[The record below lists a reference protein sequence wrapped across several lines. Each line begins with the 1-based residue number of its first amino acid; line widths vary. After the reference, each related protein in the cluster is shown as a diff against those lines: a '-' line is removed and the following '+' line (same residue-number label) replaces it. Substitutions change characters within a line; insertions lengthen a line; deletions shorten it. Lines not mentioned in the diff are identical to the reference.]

1 MDQAKEIVG
10 HMMKNDAFSQW
21 LGITVVS
28 NAPGEATLKMTV
40 RDEMVNGMKIAH
52 GGITYSLSDSALAF
66 AVNAHGI
73 KSVSVETSISHLQ
86 PVQIGDQL
94 TTSTKELSLSR
105 KIGVYLIEIVNQH
118 QEIVSSFK
126 GTVYRTGKVWG
137 TKDV

>member
-1 MDQAKEIVG
+1 MTPKEIVDQ
-10 HMMKNDAFSQW
+10 MMQTDRMSQW
-21 LGITVVS
+21 LGISVLAYT
-28 NAPGEATLKMTV
+28 PGNVICQMTV

-126 GTVYRTGKVWG
+126 GTVYRTGKVCG

>member
-1 MDQAKEIVG
+1 MTPKQIVDQ
-10 HMMKNDAFSQW
+10 MMQTDRMSQW
-21 LGITVVS
+21 LGISILAYT
-28 NAPGEATLKMTV
+28 PGNVICEMVV
-40 RDEMVNGMKIAH
+40 RDEMVNGMEIAH

-66 AVNAHGI
+66 AVNAHGT

-86 PVQIGDQL
+86 PVRIGDRL

-105 KIGVYLIEIVNQH
+105 KIGVYLIEVINQH

>member
-1 MDQAKEIVG
+1 MTPKEIVDQ
-10 HMMKNDAFSQW
+10 MMQTDRMSQW
-21 LGITVVS
+21 LGISVLAYT
-28 NAPGEATLKMTV
+28 PGNVICQMTV

-126 GTVYRTGKVWG
+126 GTVYRTGKVWC

>member
-1 MDQAKEIVG
+1 MTPKEIVDQ
-10 HMMKNDAFSQW
+10 MMQTDRMSQW
-21 LGITVVS
+21 LGISVLAYT
-28 NAPGEATLKMTV
+28 PGNVICQMTV

-126 GTVYRTGKVWG
+126 GTVYRTGKAWG
-137 TKDV
+137 TKYV

>member
-1 MDQAKEIVG
+1 MTPKEIVDQ
-10 HMMKNDAFSQW
+10 MMQTDRMSQW
-21 LGITVVS
+21 LGISVLAYT
-28 NAPGEATLKMTV
+28 PGNVICQMTV

>member
-1 MDQAKEIVG
+1 MTPKEIVDQ
-10 HMMKNDAFSQW
+10 MMQTDRMSKW
-21 LGITVVS
+21 LGISVLAYT
-28 NAPGEATLKMTV
+28 PGNVICQMTV

>member
-1 MDQAKEIVG
+1 MTPKEIVDQ
-10 HMMKNDAFSQW
+10 MMQTDRMSQW
-21 LGITVVS
+21 LGISVLTYT
-28 NAPGEATLKMTV
+28 PGNVICQMTV

-86 PVQIGDQL
+86 PVHVGDQL

-105 KIGVYLIEIVNQH
+105 KIGVYLIEVVNQH
-118 QEIVSSFK
+118 HETVSSFK
-126 GTVYRTGKVWG
+126 GTVYRTGKVWS
-137 TKDV
+137 TKEV

>member
-1 MDQAKEIVG
+1 MTPKEIVEQ
-10 HMMKNDAFSQW
+10 MMQTDRMSQW
-21 LGITVVS
+21 LGISVLAYT
-28 NAPGEATLKMTV
+28 PGNVICQMTV

>member
-1 MDQAKEIVG
+1 MTPKEIVEQ
-10 HMMKNDAFSQW
+10 MMQTDRMSQW
-21 LGITVVS
+21 LGISVLAYT
-28 NAPGEATLKMTV
+28 PGNVICQMTV

-52 GGITYSLSDSALAF
+52 GGITYSLSDSAFAF

>member
-1 MDQAKEIVG
+1 MTPKEIVDQ
-10 HMMKNDAFSQW
+10 MMQTDRMSQW
-21 LGITVVS
+21 LGISVLAYT
-28 NAPGEATLKMTV
+28 PGNVICQMTV

-105 KIGVYLIEIVNQH
+105 KIGVYLIEVVNQH
-118 QEIVSSFK
+118 QETMSSFK
-126 GTVYRTGKVWG
+126 GTVYRTGKVWDA
-137 TKDV
+137 KEV

>member
-1 MDQAKEIVG
+1 MQTDR
-10 HMMKNDAFSQW
+10 MSQW
-21 LGITVVS
+21 LGISVLAYTHGNVICQ
-28 NAPGEATLKMTV
+28 MTV

-118 QEIVSSFK
+118 QEIVYSFK

>member
-1 MDQAKEIVG
+1 MQTDR
-10 HMMKNDAFSQW
+10 MSQW
-21 LGITVVS
+21 LGISVLAYT
-28 NAPGEATLKMTV
+28 PGNVICQMTV

-86 PVQIGDQL
+86 PVQIGDKL

>member
-1 MDQAKEIVG
+1 MTPKEIVDQ
-10 HMMKNDAFSQW
+10 MMQTDRMSQW
-21 LGITVVS
+21 LGISVLAYT
-28 NAPGEATLKMTV
+28 PGNVICQMTV

-86 PVQIGDQL
+86 PVQIGDRL

-105 KIGVYLIEIVNQH
+105 KIGVYLIEVVNQH
-118 QEIVSSFK
+118 HETVSSFK

-137 TKDV
+137 TKEV

>member
-1 MDQAKEIVG
+1 MTPKEIVEQ
-10 HMMKNDAFSQW
+10 MMQTDRMSQW
-21 LGITVVS
+21 LGISVLAYT
-28 NAPGEATLKMTV
+28 PGNVICQMTV

-86 PVQIGDQL
+86 PVQIGDKL

>member
-1 MDQAKEIVG
+1 MTPKEIVDQ
-10 HMMKNDAFSQW
+10 MMQTDRMSQW
-21 LGITVVS
+21 LGISVLAYT
-28 NAPGEATLKMTV
+28 PGNVICQMTV

-118 QEIVSSFK
+118 QETVSSFK
-126 GTVYRTGKVWG
+126 GTVYRTGKVWDA
-137 TKDV
+137 KEV

>member
-1 MDQAKEIVG
+1 MTPKEIVDQ
-10 HMMKNDAFSQW
+10 MMQTDRMSQW
-21 LGITVVS
+21 LGISVLAYT
-28 NAPGEATLKMTV
+28 PGNVICQMTV

-126 GTVYRTGKVWG
+126 GTVYLTGKVWG